1 MSLFAPFSGA
11 REPEAMTLNV
21 NVPPDA
27 ARARRARANGGSM
40 SEPKRRISLDWWTV
54 LAALAA
60 ALLVKVGLLPAIP
73 W

>member
-1 MSLFAPFSGA
+1 MSQSPQPS
-11 REPEAMTLNV
+11 TSTN
-21 NVPPDA
+21 
-27 ARARRARANGGSM
+27 RARDARRGGGSM
-40 SEPKRRISLDWWTV
+40 SEPKRRISKDWWTV